1 MNHTT
6 LHSNEK
12 DMQLSTEVIEL
23 QSRISDSLDTSEE
36 TRLLLGFCDQ
46 IVTTYQM
53 YRYREG
59 KWESADLLRDSRGV
73 MDAIRSMYDSGDRQ
87 WTAFGLKVDKEAKT
101 DLRFFNDLNPLLDCS
116 QALIWVAHT
125 YYEIEPD
132 SDYDR
137 KLLEK
142 AVKGEKF
149 KQTLLYACYRND
161 LELVKVRLQGIG
173 EKALNQKMS
182 GYGTALHL
190 AVKHGNLDMA
200 GLLLEAG
207 ADFTVKNAKMTPLEL
222 AYQTDNEDMIT
233 CLAQADPEGNRSL
246 VEAKGL
252 FLVTRSNNR
261 ELIESILHRGADI
274 HAIDSKTSRL
284 TPLHLMAYYE
294 KAIGIHTLAENGAN
308 LEAKEQYGRTPLHY
322 ACQFQKLAGVKALL
336 ECGADPDPVNKD
348 GETPLYEAAQ
358 HGNLEMVKLLCE
370 FGADPGMM
378 SGPSKEAATPVQK
391 ADAGGYHEVAE
402 YLRQTSLGK

>member
-6 LHSNEK
+6 LHSNVK
-12 DMQLSTEVIEL
+12 DIQLPNEMTEL
-23 QSRISDSLDTSEE
+23 QSRLSDSLDTSEE
-36 TRLLLGFCDQ
+36 TRLLLGFCDK
-46 IVTTYQM
+46 IVTTYQI

-59 KWESADLLRDSRGV
+59 NWESADLLPDSREI
-73 MDAIRSMYDSGDRQ
+73 MDAIRSMYDSGERQ

-101 DLRFFNDLNPLLDCS
+101 DVRFFNDLNPLLDCS
-116 QALIWVAHT
+116 QALVWVAHT

-149 KQTLLYACYRND
+149 KHSLLYACYRND
-161 LELVKVRLQGIG
+161 LELVKERLQGIR

-207 ADFTVKNAKMTPLEL
+207 ADFTVKHAKMTPLEL

-233 CLAQADPEGNRSL
+233 CLAQADPEGNHSL

-252 FLVTRSNNR
+252 FLVNRSNNR

-274 HAIDSKTSRL
+274 QAIDSKTSRL
-284 TPLHLMAYYE
+284 TPLHFMAYYE
-294 KAIGIHTLAENGAN
+294 KTIGIQTLTENGAN

-322 ACQFQKLAGVKALL
+322 ACQFQKLAGAKALL

-358 HGNLEMVKLLCE
+358 HGNLELVKLLCE
-370 FGADPGMM
+370 YGADPMLP
-378 SGPSKEAATPVQK
+378 SGRTGKGANPLQK
-391 ADAGGYHEVAE
+391 AEANGHLEIVE
-402 YLRQTSLGK
+402 YFAKK

>member
-12 DMQLSTEVIEL
+12 DIRLPNEMTEL
-23 QSRISDSLDTSEE
+23 QARLTESLDTSEDA
-36 TRLLLGFCDQ
+36 RLLLGFCDQ
-46 IVTTYQM
+46 IVTTYQV
-53 YRYREG
+53 YRFREG
-59 KWESADLLRDSRGV
+59 KWESADLLQDSREV
-73 MDAIRSMYDSGDRQ
+73 MDDVRSMYDSGDRQ

-101 DLRFFNDLNPLLDCS
+101 DVRFFNDLNPLLECS
-116 QALIWVAHT
+116 QALVWVAHT

-161 LELVKVRLQGIG
+161 LELVKERLQGIG

-190 AVKHGNLDMA
+190 AVKHRNLDMA
-200 GLLLEAG
+200 GLLLQAG
-207 ADFTVKNAKMTPLEL
+207 ADFSVKHAKMTPLEL

-233 CLAQADPEGNRSL
+233 CLSQADPEGNRSL

-261 ELIESILHRGADI
+261 ELIESIVHRGADI

-284 TPLHLMAYYE
+284 TPLHFMAYYE
-294 KAIGIHTLAENGAN
+294 KTAGIQTLADHGVN

-322 ACQFQKLAGVKALL
+322 ACQFQKLAGAKALL

-370 FGADPGMM
+370 FGADPKLP
-378 SGPSKEAATPVQK
+378 SGRTGKGATPLQK
-391 ADAGGYHEVAE
+391 AEANGQLEIVA
-402 YLRQTSLGK
+402 YFAKK